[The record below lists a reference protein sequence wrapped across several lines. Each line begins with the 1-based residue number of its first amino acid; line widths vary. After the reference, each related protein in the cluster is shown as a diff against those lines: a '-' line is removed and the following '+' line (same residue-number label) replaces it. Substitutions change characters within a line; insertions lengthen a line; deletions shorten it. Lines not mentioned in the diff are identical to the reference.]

1 MIFIL
6 HHVVDDCICVANDI
20 HIETEKEFEG
30 RILTCCGEEGLDSR
44 GGPGILSDVHGET
57 VDVGQLRGLDVHG
70 EGFGGVR
77 VRVAHHKVA
86 EDILISVALRF

>member
-6 HHVVDDCICVANDI
+6 HHVVDDCICVANDT

-30 RILTCCGEEGLDSR
+30 RMFVYCGEEGLDSR

-86 EDILISVALRF
+86 EDILVSVALRF